1 MAGEHMLTIS
11 EHMLTNQ
18 ATPRFAESD
27 YLLAGDPP
35 SKRMILKEALHL
47 FAQRGIDGVTV
58 RDIGDRAGYTNAAL
72 FKFFPSKEA
81 LALYLFERCYLALF
95 ESLADTVHPDGH
107 FVDQLHA
114 IVTVFI
120 SQVERDPDAFLFV
133 QDQLRQM
140 WPRVSRSIRRH
151 SILAL
156 IRATLE
162 QGVRENKVPSVANLN
177 LLIAAISGTLQQF
190 ARMLSFGE
198 FRGRASDW
206 SGELERIILRIVS
219 P

>member
-1 MAGEHMLTIS
+1 M
-11 EHMLTNQ
+11 
-18 ATPRFAESD
+18 P
-27 YLLAGDPP
+27 GDPP

-58 RDIGDRAGYTNAAL
+58 RDIGAQAGYTNAAL
-72 FKFFPSKEA
+72 FKFFATKDA

-95 ESLADTVHPDGH
+95 EDLAAAVRADRD
-107 FVDQLHA
+107 FAAQLHA
-114 IVTVFI
+114 MVMAFV
-120 SQVERDPDAFLFV
+120 SQIERDSDAFLFV

-140 WPRVSRSIRRH
+140 WPRVSRDTRKR

-156 IRATLE
+156 VRSTLE
-162 QGVRENKVPSVANLN
+162 QGVRENKVRPTANLN
-177 LLIAAISGTLQQF
+177 LLIAAISGTLLQF

-198 FRGRASDW
+198 FRGPAGRW
-206 SGELERIILRIVS
+206 SGELEQIIWRMVA

>member
-1 MAGEHMLTIS
+1 
-11 EHMLTNQ
+11 MLTNKETQ
-18 ATPRFAESD
+18 SITQSD
-27 YLLAGDPP
+27 YLLMDDPP
-35 SKRMILKEALHL
+35 SKRKVLKEALHL

-72 FKFFPSKEA
+72 FKFFPTKDA
-81 LALYLFERCYLALF
+81 LALYLFERCYLVLF
-95 ESLADTVHPDGH
+95 ESLSATAGPKMP
-107 FVDQLHA
+107 FADQLHA

-120 SQVERDPDAFLFV
+120 SQIERDPDAILFV
-133 QDQLRQM
+133 QEQLRQM
-140 WPRVSRSIRRH
+140 WPRVSRTTRRH

-162 QGVRENKVPSVANLN
+162 QGLRENKVYPMANLN

-190 ARMLSFGE
+190 ARMASFGE
-198 FRGRASDW
+198 FRGPVRNW
-206 SGELERIILRIVS
+206 TGELEQIILRIVS